1 MHKIKEMKMIFV
13 ALVLM
18 LNHRPSFASYSNYN
32 SILIGNLA
40 AGMGGAATALYE
52 DASAIPFYNPAGL
65 ARVTGSNFS
74 TSASVYHKYDVNY
87 NDQGNLTD
95 ATRRINQGTFKAI
108 PAVSSSTKA
117 WGLFGLGF
125 SVVFPDYDYFVGPV
139 KAKNGNVSHLNYIDE
154 SLWVGGGIAF
164 NFTPQSA
171 VGLSM
176 YYTARDFYR
185 SVFDQQINSAT
196 DIVTVNEE
204 KSLTHNDIVYIL
216 GLFHQYNDN
225 WSIGMSFRFP
235 SLEVS
240 GRGSYFK
247 MTTRTIPPGN
257 APESNS
263 DMRSFTKIPTRLAV
277 GTAYRDDKFVVSADV
292 TLYGATSYYDLENQA
307 YADHFVH
314 LPVINYSLG
323 MEYKY
328 RKWLRIRAGI
338 YTNYS
343 SHPTPDPSDQ
353 HRQGD
358 RIDMWGLSGNL
369 AFYTSERTSWTFGGY
384 YTGGRGESTQ
394 FINNQLQA
402 TTKAEQIFSML
413 IASSYFF

>member
-1 MHKIKEMKMIFV
+1 MHKIIGMKLIFLSLICGLMSAQ
-13 ALVLM
+13 AL
-18 LNHRPSFASYSNYN
+18 ASYRNYN
-32 SILIGNLA
+32 SILIGERA

-52 DASAIPFYNPAGL
+52 DASAAPFYNPAAL
-65 ARVTGSNFS
+65 ARIVGSNFS
-74 TSASVYHKYDVNY
+74 TSASVYHKYDAAY

-108 PAVSSSTKA
+108 PSINSSTKA
-117 WGLFGLGF
+117 WGLFGLAF

-139 KAKNGNVSHLNYIDE
+139 KARNGNVSHLNYIDE

-164 NFTPQSA
+164 NFSPQSS

-176 YYTARDFYR
+176 YYTARDYYR
-185 SVFDQQINSAT
+185 SVFDQAINSPT

-225 WSIGMSFRFP
+225 LSFGLSLRFP

-240 GRGSYFK
+240 GRGSYYK
-247 MTTRTIPPGN
+247 VKTTTTPADRVEDPHP
-257 APESNS
+257 
-263 DMRSFTKIPTRLAV
+263 DVRSFTKIPPRLAF
-277 GTAYRDDKFVVSADV
+277 GTAYRNDKFLVSADV
-292 TLYGATSYYDLENQA
+292 TYYGATSYVDLETEQF
-307 YADHFVH
+307 ADHFVH
-314 LPVINYSLG
+314 KALVNYALG
-323 MEYKY
+323 AEYKW
-328 RKWLRIRAGI
+328 RSWLRVRGGI

-343 SHPTPDPSDQ
+343 SHPDIDNTSQ
-353 HRQGD
+353 RRQGD
-358 RIDMWGLSGNL
+358 HIDMWGMSANL
-369 AFYTSERTSWTFGGY
+369 AFYTSERTSFTFGGY

-394 FINNQLQA
+394 IINNQIQL
-402 TTKAEQIFSML
+402 TTKSEQIFSML